1 MGYLFAIRLDVKPF
15 LTQGISRLSDSTT
28 KKRSD
33 MEKVLVTT
41 DLSVNSLAGLRFA
54 IQLATQRNL
63 ELLFLHVS
71 ELWW

>member
-1 MGYLFAIRLDVKPF
+1 
-15 LTQGISRLSDSTT
+15 
-28 KKRSD
+28 